1 MSQPVA
7 VRVVPLLIA
16 GVAGSHA
23 AASEA
28 GAEWGA
34 VTVLVIGVLI
44 LALLLLLWQNMQ
56 LRKRIERQSLEF
68 ESMAGTDPLTGAYNR
83 ARMEHAFARESRRA
97 DRFHRSLALFS
108 IDLNRFKSVNDSFG
122 HEAGDALLKKVGT
135 VLRISLREH
144 ESLYRIGGDEFCVIL
159 PEFSDWEE
167 LEKFASRLRRLV
179 LEVDRVDGYDIDV
192 GCSVG
197 YAVYPD
203 EGTELP
209 GLLELAERERSRA
222 KAASQA
228 PVRL

>member
-1 MSQPVA
+1 MSQPAA

-16 GVAGSHA
+16 GVPMLHA
-23 AASEA
+23 AASE
-28 GAEWGA
+28 GTAEWSA
-34 VTVLVIGVLI
+34 VMTLVIGILI
-44 LALLLLLWQNMQ
+44 LALMLLVWQNMQ
-56 LRKRIERQSLEF
+56 LRKRIERQSLEL

-97 DRFHRSLALFS
+97 DRFHRILALFS
-108 IDLNRFKSVNDSFG
+108 IDLNRFKSVNDRFG
-122 HEAGDALLKKVGT
+122 HEAGDALLQNVGT
-135 VLRISLREH
+135 VLRLSLREH

-167 LEKFASRLRRLV
+167 LDKFASRLRRLV
-179 LEVDRVDGYDIDV
+179 LEIETVDGHPVDV

-209 GLLELAERERSRA
+209 GLLELAEQERSRA
-222 KAASQA
+222 KASLQR
-228 PVRL
+228 PVHP